1 MLAVYIVLVLL
12 HGQTVAATAEKPK
25 CDETQDDTCL
35 FALGESTPAN
45 DLDAT
50 PCRVC
55 DSSACIER
63 DVHGYY
69 SL

>member
-1 MLAVYIVLVLL
+1 MLAVYVMLVFL
-12 HGQTVAATAEKPK
+12 HGHTIAATADDSE
-25 CDETQDDTCL
+25 CDETQNDTCL

-45 DLDAT
+45 DLDDT
-50 PCRVC
+50 PCRVR
-55 DSSACIER
+55 DRSACVEA